1 MLKSFIIS
9 FVVTLGFILTA
20 YNFNAAN
27 KSLDRCEETLQ
38 EIKEKGE
45 KLEMMKQVYNW

>member
-1 MLKSFIIS
+1 MIKSFIIS
-9 FVVTLGFILTA
+9 FVVTLGFIVTA
-20 YNFNAAN
+20 YNFNEAN

-38 EIKEKGE
+38 EIKDSGK

>member
-1 MLKSFIIS
+1 MIKSFIIS
-9 FVVTLGFILTA
+9 FVLTLGFILTA

-27 KSLDRCEETLQ
+27 KSLDRSEQLIQ
-38 EIKEKGE
+38 QIKESGK